1 MPLSTQAL
9 TALVGYVAVA
19 IAMFIPMK
27 PADPSNPEEYHLQ
40 NRLLVVAMMI
50 IPAALSVYTINC
62 LVEGSCSV
70 WSWIHSIIVF
80 LWALLILSV
89 AIYGA
94 FVSVPAPAEPEAP
107 AAPAAAAKA
116 APAPAVA
123 AKTA

>member
-27 PADPSNPEEYHLQ
+27 PADPSKPEEYHLQ

-94 FVSVPAPAEPEAP
+94 FVSVPAEPAASAAP

-116 APAPAVA
+116 APAAA

>member
-27 PADPSNPEEYHLQ
+27 PADPSTPEEYHLQ

-94 FVSVPAPAEPEAP
+94 FVSVPAEPAASAAP

-116 APAPAVA
+116 APAAA